1 MGILWRRKSDTRP
14 KVITPTLGSR
24 GPAKKTSRSGYAAGF
39 VGVCVLSG
47 TMMAGILMPV
57 VGTGAMAANHF
68 SKEFQALPSD
78 LSTVPPAQASVILAE
93 DGTRIGSFYDE
104 NRVDVA
110 LDHIAPVMKQA
121 ILAIEDYR
129 FYQHGGIDLEGTMR
143 ALVKN
148 SSTGS
153 GQGGSTLTQQYVKNL
168 LIQLANGDPDKIA
181 AAHEHTVTRKLKEL
195 KYALEIEKKL
205 SKDQIL
211 DNYLNISYFG
221 AGAYGIEAASRR
233 YFSKSSNN
241 LTLTESAMIAGIVRS
256 PTKYDALA
264 NPDASKQRRDVVL
277 ARMRDLHY
285 ISPDQ
290 YTQAIAQDLGLR
302 VSPTSNGCTASPV
315 PFFCDYITH
324 VILND
329 SVFGKTAQDREDL
342 LSRGGLTIR
351 TTLDMQAQRAAEQS
365 IHDKVSPTDK
375 VAAALAS
382 VEPGTGKIR
391 AMAVSREYG
400 TGNGKTVVNYATDY
414 TYGGSRGFQDGS
426 THKVFTTA
434 AALAAGY
441 GSEFRINSPY
451 SIGGF
456 YAQTNC
462 EGKRVPADGWHP
474 KNFTDD
480 ETDGVFGSITM
491 REALRRSVNTYYA
504 QMEQDVGLCNVV
516 QTATAAGV
524 HRADGKPQHEFLPYT
539 LGINEVSPLD
549 IADGYATMAARGVHC
564 DPIAIESMITAD
576 AKVLPVP
583 SANCK
588 QAIPQKVAD
597 ATVDVMRSVMEPG
610 GYGDKME
617 LNDSREAGGKTGTT
631 NNNVAVW
638 FTGATPQMSTSVW
651 LGNPDDYSFK
661 MGDMTIGGTYYH
673 LVLGSLL
680 PGPIWKEMMDGA
692 LAGKPKLTFHPA
704 DPGVL
709 NGTKGDGDGGTA
721 KVSCKG
727 IKDPPGQ
734 PKFGDPGY
742 TRPIC

>member
-1 MGILWRRKSDTRP
+1 MRKPWGRRKAAEAQP
-14 KVITPTLGSR
+14 KVITPALGTF
-24 GPAKKTSRSGYAAGF
+24 GPAESAHRPSYVAGF
-39 VGVCVLSG
+39 IGVCALAGSLV
-47 TMMAGILMPV
+47 AGIALPV
-57 VGTGAMAANHF
+57 VGTGAVAANHVA
-68 SKEFQALPSD
+68 KEFQALPSNLD
-78 LSTVPPAQASVILAE
+78 THPPAQASVILAS
-93 DGTRIGSFYDE
+93 DGTRIGTFYDE
-104 NRVDVA
+104 YRVDVQ
-110 LDHIAPVMKQA
+110 LDHIAPIMKQA

-129 FYQHGGIDLEGTMR
+129 FYQHGGIDLKGTLR
-143 ALVKN
+143 AFVKN
-148 SSTGS
+148 QSSGS

-168 LIQLANGDPDKIA
+168 LIQLSDGDPDKIA
-181 AAHEHTVTRKLKEL
+181 AAHAHTINRKLKEL

-241 LTLTESAMIAGIVRS
+241 LTLTEGALLAGIVRS
-256 PTKYDALA
+256 PTKYDAIA
-264 NPDASKQRRDVVL
+264 NPDASRARRDVVL
-277 ARMRDLHY
+277 ARMRDLNY
-285 ISPDQ
+285 ITGDQ
-290 YTQAIAQDLGLR
+290 YQQAKAADLGLR
-302 VSPTSNGCTASPV
+302 VSPTSNGCTTSPV

-329 SVFGKTAQDREDL
+329 PVFGRNPQERADL
-342 LSRGGLTIR
+342 LSRGGMTIR
-351 TTLDMQAQRAAEQS
+351 TTLDLHTQHAADRALR
-365 IHDKVSPTDK
+365 DKVAPTDK

-400 TGNGKTVVNYATDY
+400 SGTGRTVINYAADY
-414 TYGGSRGFQDGS
+414 LYGGSRGFQDGS

-441 GSEFRINSPY
+441 GSEFKIDAPY

-456 YAQTNC
+456 HAERNC
-462 EGKRVPADGWHP
+462 EGKRVPADGWTP

-480 ETDGVFGSITM
+480 QTDGVFGVITM

-504 QMEQDVGLCNVV
+504 QMEQNVGLCDTVSM
-516 QTATAAGV
+516 ATAAGV

-549 IADGYATMAARGVHC
+549 IAGSYATFAARGLRC
-564 DPIAIESMITAD
+564 DPIAIDSMIGRD
-576 AKVLPVP
+576 GQPLPVP

-588 QAIPQKVAD
+588 QTIDPKIAD
-597 ATVDVMRSVMEPG
+597 ATVDIMRSVMEKG
-610 GYGDKME
+610 GYGEKME
-617 LNDSREAGGKTGTT
+617 LNDSRQAGGKTGTT

-638 FTGATPQMSTSVW
+638 FSGVTPQLATSVW

-661 MGDMTIGGTYYH
+661 MGDMTIGGTFYH

-680 PGPIWKEMMDGA
+680 PGPIWKQMMDGA
-692 LAGKPKLTFHPA
+692 LAGKPKMTFHSA
-704 DPGVL
+704 DPAVL
-709 NGTKGDGDGGTA
+709 AGTKGEGAPGHGKMTY
-721 KVSCKG
+721 KY
-727 IKDPPGQ
+727 DPNAQ
-734 PKFGDPGY
+734 PKIGDVEAA
-742 TRPIC
+742 R